1 MDLEQLLEV
10 VDHLSAADKNKLKA
24 HLVKGQKPAKPRT
37 VEDCIAELEDISREF
52 KGTSSDEEMS
62 AIVEA
67 INTKSKPSEKGL

>member
-24 HLVKGQKPAKPRT
+24 YLIKDQKPASPRT
-37 VEDCIAELEDISREF
+37 VEDWVAELEDIAHEF

>member
-1 MDLEQLLEV
+1 MDFEQLLEV
-10 VDHLSAADKNKLKA
+10 VDHLSAVDKNKLKA
-24 HLVKGQKPAKPRT
+24 HLIKGQKPASPRT
-37 VEDCIAELEDISREF
+37 VEDWIAELEDIAREF